1 MEHAMDYAKKDFH
14 GLCFV
19 NLVDFDM
26 LFGHRR
32 DIDGYAKALS
42 EFDAWLPEFMAQL
55 GDEDLVMITADHGC
69 DPGYL
74 ATTDHTREYVPLL
87 VMGKQENNKKTV
99 LRVRI
104 IAICSLV
111 LTVVVFC
118 INVMAAAAGMVSPV
132 FHDLLNVVSAP
143 MFCSQYWILSIFCW
157 ACLLSASFMKK

>member
-1 MEHAMDYAKKDFH
+1 MNSKTKELILYGAWRCLYILCV
-14 GLCFV
+14 GLGTVENIEGVGKVFFV
-19 NLVDFDM
+19 LTSLIF
-26 LFGHRR
+26 F
-32 DIDGYAKALS
+32 
-42 EFDAWLPEFMAQL
+42 LP
-55 GDEDLVMITADHGC
+55 GSC
-69 DPGYL
+69 
-74 ATTDHTREYVPLL
+74 LL

-143 MFCSQYWILSIFCW
+143 MFCSQYWVLSLFGW
-157 ACLLSASFMKK
+157 ACLLSASFVKK